1 MDVKRWVDRS
11 FRFDVAVDLFPE
23 VLDRVRGAPARI
35 EEKVRQ
41 LSPQAL
47 TRRDGDKWSIQE
59 HIGHLLDLD
68 GLHTGR
74 LDDYLAG
81 AATLRPADIT
91 NRATSEANYNQ
102 RDLATV
108 LRDFRAARMHF
119 VDRLE
124 VWDPARLEISAIH
137 PRLKQPMRLVDMVYF
152 VAEHDDH
159 HLARM
164 NELAR
169 KFAASR

>member
-11 FRFDVAVDLFPE
+11 FRFDVAVDLFPD
-23 VLDRVRGAPARI
+23 VLERVRGTPARI

-41 LSPQAL
+41 VPGPVL
-47 TRRDGDKWSIQE
+47 TRRDGDKWSMQE

-68 GLHTGR
+68 ALHTGR
-74 LDDYLAG
+74 LDDYQAG
-81 AATLRPADIT
+81 TATLRPADIT
-91 NRATSEANYNQ
+91 NRATTEANYNQ
-102 RDLATV
+102 RDLAAV

-119 VDRLE
+119 VERLE
-124 VWDPARLEISAIH
+124 AWDPARLELSAIH
-137 PRLKQPMRLVDMVYF
+137 PRLQQPMRLLDMVCF

-164 NELAR
+164 SELAR
-169 KFAASR
+169 KFAP

>member
-11 FRFDVAVDLFPE
+11 FHFDVAVDLFPE
-23 VLDRVRGAPARI
+23 VLERVRGTPARI

-41 LSPQAL
+41 VSPPVL
-47 TRRDGDKWSIQE
+47 TRRDGDKWSMQE

-68 GLHTGR
+68 ELHSAR

-81 AATLRPADIT
+81 AATLRPADTT
-91 NRATSEANYNQ
+91 NRATTEANYNQ
-102 RDLATV
+102 RELATV

-119 VDRLE
+119 VGRLE
-124 VWDPARLEISAIH
+124 AWDPARLELSAIH
-137 PRLKQPMRLVDMVYF
+137 PRLQQSMRLVDMVYF

-164 NELAR
+164 SELAR
-169 KFAASR
+169 KFAP